1 MYTERVLA
9 SMFLVTQKMKHKP
22 RGKEDRQASLVP
34 VVLRFSARFLFLDCV
49 ILISSFWF
57 NWFEFLSYA
66 AKQFLTIVILTT
78 TLCDPFHDFRLFT
91 QLPELCLCF
100 FPHTSA
106 QGPSPVSPFRRV
118 NPYQH
123 PAQAP
128 LAIYIFS
135 QFPGH
140 PLYYRHL
147 FLSKCSLIFFL

>member
-1 MYTERVLA
+1 MCTERVLA
-9 SMFLVTQKMKHKP
+9 FMFLIMQKMKHEP

-49 ILISSFWF
+49 RHTAILISSFWS

-106 QGPSPVSPFRRV
+106 QRPSPVSPFMRV
-118 NPYQH
+118 NTYQH

-128 LAIYIFS
+128 LAVYIFS
-135 QFPGH
+135 QLPGH
-140 PLYYRHL
+140 PLYYRH
-147 FLSKCSLIFFL
+147 FFSQ